1 MDGKNMGK
9 KKDIHKT
16 IKYFTKPELIQL
28 KRDYAKC
35 LNIPESKIDTCIS
48 SNVQAYSEWIDIGI
62 KNHFE
67 TTFKALDFSI
77 ESDIICL
84 TSFIPTVFSRQSKK
98 VWAYREMKR
107 KNLNEILDI
116 FNSDDEHEMFG
127 THRNICVNSIYFERR
142 GFSIIRMW
150 KVDVSE
156 EKRIELKAKLFYND
170 ISTWE
175 NIIKNTVS
183 IYPYV
188 KKALNW

>member
-1 MDGKNMGK
+1 MVKNMGK

-28 KRDYAKC
+28 KMDYAKC
-35 LNIPESKIDTCIS
+35 LNIPESEIDTYIQ
-48 SNVQAYSEWIDIGI
+48 NNKQAYSEWIDASI
-62 KNHFE
+62 KNRFE
-67 TTFKALDFSI
+67 TTFKALDFPI

-127 THRNICVNSIYFERR
+127 TRRNICVNSIYFERR

-150 KVDVSE
+150 KATVSE
-156 EKRIELKAKLFYND
+156 EKRTKLKAKLFYND